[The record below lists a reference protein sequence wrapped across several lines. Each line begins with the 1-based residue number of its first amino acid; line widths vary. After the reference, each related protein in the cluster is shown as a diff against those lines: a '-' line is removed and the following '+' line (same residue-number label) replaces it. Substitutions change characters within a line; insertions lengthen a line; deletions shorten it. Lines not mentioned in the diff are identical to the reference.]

1 MSTAGASFSR
11 NAAVG
16 AGDVMVNPGRALA
29 ASRWM
34 DPVIALALGATAL
47 TMYVRTLYPGLITRG
62 DSPKFQYL
70 GSVLGTA
77 HSPGYPLYV
86 LVSFCFSKLPIGS
99 MAYRMN
105 LLSAVCAAAAVA
117 LTYTVMVRLRS
128 HRIVAVSTALGLG
141 FSRYFWTRAL
151 AAEVYGLAAAL
162 IALVILMAVRWAESG
177 RDRDFYLT
185 IFAFGLSLSNHLVLA
200 AIAPA
205 LVIFVVISRPRTVRV
220 RTIAIG
226 ALAGLAGFLPYGYIM
241 LRTWQQAAYVEAR
254 ASTLPQLVD
263 VIFARRFS
271 GYIFSF
277 TPHEV
282 LTEHLPLAWALTAIT
297 LGWLGLALVAV
308 GLAATVVQ
316 RRAIGALLALAT
328 LGIVFLTI
336 NVEAE
341 TDGFLMTAWVPLW
354 MLAGLGM
361 QAIWSAVGAIR
372 PAGAAITGAAL
383 LAIPGAEL
391 SRNYRPNDHHQDTS
405 EMRYFAALFR
415 QLPDRAA
422 IVSEYYGLDQAVL
435 YKLVADGAARGRTIE
450 LIPNDLPTAERYAKA
465 GYEVFASSNGRASLS
480 PLGFFEP
487 VQLYDAGQQDGR
499 SAAPTPIDMT
509 MFPLFKMTRRVPCIG
524 IGNLGWRDVTDEASD
539 GQLLVRVDNYRPF
552 DSSVVIYIGMGA
564 AGSDPVLV
572 ASTGP
577 QAPAFSASTFRMDRP
592 DEKARFESALERD
605 KVGDP
610 SRLQGQSVVR
620 RLEWQVNDQGL
631 FSQSVVALAD
641 RPEVAIAK
649 ATVDLNNPLR
659 ATVCGWAGPQFFVKR
674 TREDIPLGSDGES
687 LLGRGWSD
695 PESPG
700 TASIIRRTT
709 RDDAEVIVPLGRA
722 GRIVVRV
729 RARPSSPG
737 DSGRPSLVL
746 KVNGRALDARA
757 MGPDWQ
763 DYEWDIPAL
772 RWSKGLNRLTIG
784 GRRAMVS
791 VSALSFEIQPD
802 SQPVGHVR

>member
-1 MSTAGASFSR
+1 MA
-11 NAAVG
+11 
-16 AGDVMVNPGRALA
+16 AGDVMVNPGRARA
-29 ASRWM
+29 ISRWI
-34 DPVIALALGATAL
+34 DPMVATALGLTAL

-99 MAYRMN
+99 MAFRMN

-117 LTYTVMVRLRS
+117 LTYTVMVRLRC
-128 HRIVAVSTALGLG
+128 HRLVGVSTALALG

-162 IALVILMAVRWAESG
+162 IALVILMAIRWAESG
-177 RDRDFYLT
+177 RDRDFYLA
-185 IFAFGLSLSNHLVLA
+185 IFVFGLSLSNHLVLA

-205 LVIFVVISRPRTVRV
+205 LVVFVLISRPQTVRV
-220 RTIAIG
+220 RTILIG
-226 ALAGLAGFLPYGYIM
+226 AAAGLAGFLPYGYIM

-254 ASTLPQLVD
+254 ASTLPQLLD
-263 VIFARRFS
+263 IIFARRFS

-297 LGWLGLALVAV
+297 LRWVGLALVAV
-308 GLAATVVQ
+308 GIAATVFQ
-316 RRAIGALLALAT
+316 RRAIGALLVLAT
-328 LGIVFLTI
+328 AGIVFLTI

-361 QAIWSAVGAIR
+361 QAIWSAAGAVG
-372 PAGAAITGAAL
+372 PAGAVVTGAAL

-391 SRNYRPNDHHQDTS
+391 SRNYRPNDHHLDTS

-422 IVSEYYGLDQAVL
+422 IVREYYGFDQALL
-435 YKLVADGAARGRTIE
+435 YKIVADGAARGRTVE
-450 LIPNDLPTAERYAKA
+450 LISSDVPTVDRYAKA
-465 GYEVFASSNGRASLS
+465 GYEVFASTNGRASLG
-480 PLGFFEP
+480 PLGFFEA
-487 VQLYDAGQQDGR
+487 VQLYDAGPADGR
-499 SAAPTPIDMT
+499 SAAPRPIDMT
-509 MFPLFKMTRRVPCIG
+509 MFPLFRMTRRVPCSG
-524 IGNLGWRDVTDEASD
+524 IGNLGWRDVTEAASD
-539 GQLLVRVDNYRPF
+539 GELLVRVDNYRPF
-552 DSSVVIYIGMGA
+552 DSRVVIYVGMGA
-564 AGSDPVLV
+564 TGSDSVLV

-577 QAPAFSASTFRMDRP
+577 QAPAFSESTFRLDRP
-592 DEKARFESALERD
+592 DEKTRFESAIGRD
-605 KVGDP
+605 NVADP
-610 SRLQGQSVVR
+610 SRLRGQPVVR
-620 RLEWQVNDQGL
+620 RLEWQVNDQGQ

-659 ATVCGWAGPQFFVKR
+659 ATICGWAGPQFFVKR
-674 TREDIPLGSDGES
+674 TREEISLGADGDS
-687 LLGRGWSD
+687 LFGRGWSA
-695 PESPG
+695 PESAG
-700 TASIIRRTT
+700 TESTVRRTT
-709 RDDAEVIVPLGRA
+709 EAEAEVIVPLERA

-729 RARPSSPG
+729 HARPSSPG
-737 DSGRPSLVL
+737 DVGRSNLAL
-746 KVNGRALDARA
+746 KVNGRALDTRA
-757 MGPDWQ
+757 MGAGWQ
-763 DYEWDIPAL
+763 DYEWDVPAS

-784 GRRAMVS
+784 GRAAMVS

-802 SQPVGHVR
+802 GQPNAHVR